1 MKIKLTRQYIEAG
14 HPRPSYET
22 NGSAGIDL
30 RTMTDLTLKPSCAV
44 LVGTGLHVAIPTGYA
59 GFVYPRSGRG
69 HKEGLILGNGTGV
82 IDSDYRGEVMVSLFN
97 RSRYCIPIEAGERVA
112 QLVIQPVAQPS
123 IEIVDDLDATGRGAG
138 GFGSTGR

>member
-1 MKIKLTRQYIEAG
+1 MKIKLTQKYIEAG
-14 HPRPSYET
+14 YPRPCYET
-22 NGSAGIDL
+22 DLSAGIDL
-30 RTMTDLTLKPSCAV
+30 RAMEGRTLIPSCPF
-44 LVGTGLHVAIPTGYA
+44 LVGTGLHVAIPAGYA

-112 QLVIQPVAQPS
+112 QLVIQPVEQPA
-123 IEIVDDLDATGRGAG
+123 IEIVDDLDATDRGAG